1 MTDSTNA
8 RSIRDILDF
17 WFLPLGDPAHGQVR
31 GIWWDSTPE
40 LDAEIKARFAALLD
54 RAIAG
59 ALDGWAG
66 SPDGALALILLC
78 DQFSRNMHRRSAR
91 AFSGDAKAIEVARL
105 ALARFYPA
113 AFPRD
118 MRSFFYMP
126 FQHSETLADQ
136 ELACALFSALGS
148 EDGTKYAIAHRDIV
162 ARFGRFP
169 HRNEV
174 LGRQSTAEELDYLK
188 TADRFGQ

>member
-1 MTDSTNA
+1 MTD
-8 RSIRDILDF
+8 SIRDILDF
-17 WFLPLGDPAHGQVR
+17 WFLPLDDPGHGQPR
-31 GIWWDSTPE
+31 DIWWKSTPE
-40 LDAEIKARFAALLD
+40 LDAETAARFAPLLD

-59 ALDGWAG
+59 ELDGWAN

-91 AFSGDAKAIEVARL
+91 AFCGDAKAIATARI

-118 MRSFFYMP
+118 MRLFFCMP
-126 FQHSETLADQ
+126 FQHSEALADQ
-136 ELACALFSALGS
+136 ELACALFAALGG
-148 EDGTKYAIAHRDIV
+148 EDVVKYAIGHRDII

-169 HRNEV
+169 HRNDV
-174 LGRQSTAEELDYLK
+174 LGRACTAEELDYLK
-188 TADRFGQ
+188 TAERFGQ